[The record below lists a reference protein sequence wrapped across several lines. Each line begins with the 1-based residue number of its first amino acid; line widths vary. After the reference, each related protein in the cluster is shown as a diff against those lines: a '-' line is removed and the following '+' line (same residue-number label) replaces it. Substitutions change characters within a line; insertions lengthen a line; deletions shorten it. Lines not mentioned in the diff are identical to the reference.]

1 MEMSEGDRQLL
12 IYASEM
18 KFLENFCGSHLI
30 FHPAFNSFVIAM
42 KTTSVEERRGDGPT
56 WLGF

>member
-30 FHPAFNSFVIAM
+30 FHAAFNSFVIAM
-42 KTTSVEERRGDGPT
+42 KTTSVEESGGEEPT